1 MMMEKK
7 KDDESSDKFTYLKS
21 YGKYSSMVFQMI
33 LIVLIGTFGGRELDK
48 VLEMKHPIF
57 TIILILVSAFLSL
70 FYLFHTLLKK

>member
-1 MMMEKK
+1 METE
-7 KDDESSDKFTYLKS
+7 DPDNSSDKWTYLKA

-48 VLEMKHPIF
+48 LLEMKHPVF
-57 TIILILVSAFLSL
+57 TIILILISAFLSL